1 MSFFLQKL
9 HTRQSLLAKTNLSG
23 KEKEKW
29 SKILVNEMMSSEE
42 SDEETIFIKELPWR
56 SSKVDS
62 FFHALDEEAMKKS
75 LSRQNAKQR
84 IGFFLNNC
92 NPQDLSH
99 LSHFPLGP

>member
-1 MSFFLQKL
+1 MLCHFFLQKL

-62 FFHALDEEAMKKS
+62 FFHALDEEAMKKKS
-75 LSRQNAKQR
+75 QQAKRQTKNR
-84 IGFFLNNC
+84 IF
-92 NPQDLSH
+92 SAIH
-99 LSHFPLGP
+99 KT